1 MTLLNYWHFIVLGVI
16 FLGFVSGL
24 ISAFR
29 QDNPKLILPMLIS
42 VTLITALLGG
52 FSIVVVD
59 KYTKVVTL
67 YKMENKRLLSTE
79 QIIYTGVVKNEGNH
93 KIGKVTFEI
102 KIVNRGH
109 ATGNV
114 KGGNFYK
121 ASGFG
126 DFFSNIFS
134 STSKRESR
142 SQTITKEFVVATN
155 LKPGAAKNFRVY
167 FDFPPYFRSMSH
179 FAKVTGH

>member
-1 MTLLNYWHFIVLGVI
+1 MTLFNYWHFLVLSVI
-16 FLGFVSGL
+16 FLVFLLGV

-29 QDNPKLILPMLIS
+29 QEKKLVVPMLIS
-42 VTLITALLGG
+42 VTLITVLIGG

-59 KYTKVVTL
+59 KYTKVVKL
-67 YKMENKRLLSTE
+67 YKMKNKRLLSTE
-79 QIIYTGVVKNEGNH
+79 QIVYTGIVKNEGSH

-102 KIVNRGH
+102 KIVNKGH

-121 ASGFG
+121 ASGFAG
-126 DFFSNIFS
+126 FFENVFS
-134 STSKRESR
+134 SGSSRENKIQSLK
-142 SQTITKEFVVATN
+142 KEFVVARN
-155 LKPGAAKNFRVY
+155 LKPGAAKSFRVY
-167 FDFPPYFRSMSH
+167 FDFPPHFRSMSQ